1 MPITVQMPALSPT
14 MVDGTLAKW
23 HVGEGDSVAAGDILA
38 EIETDKAIMEFEAV
52 DDGTVMKLLVDE
64 GATNVPVNIPIA
76 IILQDGE
83 SPPDRLETDTP
94 AIPGAAPWAASPVST
109 GTPASTPPGTP
120 ATQVRTAPAPAR
132 PGQARLPERSGGER
146 LFSSPL
152 ARRLARENGLDLAAI
167 PGSGPGGRIIKR
179 DIEAAIADPVARRVE
194 PATAVAS
201 EWEKVA
207 AIYPDRRFEEVP
219 LDNMRK
225 TIAARLVEAKQTVP
239 HFYLRRDIMLDA
251 VIETRAMLNRELES
265 RGIRISINDFVIKAS
280 ALALQ
285 LVPDANAVWAHDR
298 LLKFH
303 SSDVAVAVAVDGGL
317 FTPVLRDAQEKPMVA
332 LSQEMK
338 SLAARAKDRRLKP
351 EEYIG
356 GSFAISNLGMFGIES
371 FDAVINPPHGSIL
384 AVGSG
389 RRVAVEGDRGQT
401 EFRTAMSVTLSCD
414 HRVID
419 GALGAS
425 FLAEIARHLESPTLL
440 ML

>member
-38 EIETDKAIMEFEAV
+38 EIETDKAIMEFEAA

-83 SPPDRLETDTP
+83 SPPDRLEIDTP
-94 AIPGAAPWAASPVST
+94 AIPGAAPSTALPVPT
-109 GTPASTPPGTP
+109 GTPASIPPGAP
-120 ATQVRTAPAPAR
+120 AAPAPAR
-132 PGQARLPERSGGER
+132 PGQARLPERSRGER

-152 ARRLARENGLDLAAI
+152 ARRLARESGLDLAVI

-179 DIEAAIADPVARRVE
+179 DIEAAIADPAARKAE
-194 PATAVAS
+194 PATAAAS

-207 AIYPDRRFEEVP
+207 AIYPDRSFEEVP
-219 LDNMRK
+219 LDSMRK

-239 HFYLRRDIMLDA
+239 HFYLRREIMLDA

-298 LLKFH
+298 LLRFH
-303 SSDVAVAVAVDGGL
+303 ASDVAVAVAVEGGL

-338 SLAARAKDRRLKP
+338 SLAARARDRRLKP

-389 RRVAVEGDRGQT
+389 RRVAVENDRGQT